1 MTVRTIRKNL
11 VLGAGLIGSHLAA
24 LLVELGEEV
33 VILNKGGGYDLTQ
46 SEKYLDKFSWADR
59 VWFVAWEVG
68 VWKRDTPPE
77 YESYIM
83 DSNLQLCR
91 SVFHV
96 LQETKKPFL
105 FVSSQAA
112 LAPDML
118 VLGVTKRV
126 GEMWTRILGGH
137 IARLWNVYG
146 WEPVGE
152 RSHLVP
158 DLIVKGL
165 REGTIELMTSGEE
178 TRQFL
183 HVRDCADALW
193 HQFEIG
199 QKEADVTSGEWVPVK
214 KVAELIGKKLGVRTA
229 YGAKPGKPSLFVP
242 VTPLE
247 SWKPRLTLEDGIEEV
262 IGHARIWIQQNP

>member
-1 MTVRTIRKNL
+1 MSAPRKNL
-11 VLGAGLIGSHLAA
+11 VLGAGLIGSALTA
-24 LLVELGEEV
+24 LLAERGEAV
-33 VILNKGGGYDLTQ
+33 KVLSRSGGCDLKQ
-46 SEKYLDKFSWADR
+46 SEKYADDFMWADR
-59 VWFVAWEVG
+59 VWFVAWEIG
-68 VWKRDTPPE
+68 VWKQATDSA
-77 YESYIM
+77 YEAGIL
-83 DSNLQLCR
+83 DANLKLCQ
-91 SVFHV
+91 SVFRI
-96 LQETKKPFL
+96 LGATKKPFL

-112 LAPDML
+112 IAPDML

-152 RSHLVP
+152 RSHLIP

-165 REGTIELMTSGEE
+165 RTGTINLMTSGEE

-183 HVRDCADALW
+183 HVRDCAEALW

-214 KVAELIGKKLGVRTA
+214 EVGDCLGKKLGVRTT
-229 YGAKPGKPSLFVP
+229 YGAKSGKSSLFIP
-242 VTPLE
+242 RIPLE
-247 SWKPRLTLEDGIEEV
+247 SWEPRLILEEGLEEV
-262 IGHARIWIQQNP
+262 IGQARIWTQQNP